1 MKEITTGLTHTSTVT
16 VTHDLT
22 AEAMGSGDMPV
33 FATPAM
39 IALMEN
45 AAMLAVAPALG
56 DELTT
61 VGGRIDTSHLKASP
75 QGAAISAHATLTAIE
90 GKKLSF
96 EIVAQ
101 EGDTIIGKATH
112 LRFVVEREKFLKN
125 AGAK

>member
-1 MKEITTGLTHTSTVT
+1 MKEITTGLTHTSAVT
-16 VTHDLT
+16 VIHALT

-39 IALMEN
+39 VTLMEH
-45 AAMLAVAPALG
+45 AAMLAVAPSLG

-61 VGGRIDTSHLKASP
+61 VGGRIDVSHLKASP
-75 QGAAISAHATLTAIE
+75 VGASISATATLTAIE
-90 GKKLSF
+90 GKKLTF

-101 EGDTIIGKATH
+101 EGDTIIGKGTH
-112 LRFVVEREKFLKN
+112 LRFIVDRKKFLEN

>member
-1 MKEITTGLTHTSTVT
+1 MREITTGLTHTSAVT
-16 VTHDLT
+16 VTHALT

-39 IALMEN
+39 VALMEN
-45 AAMLAVAPALG
+45 AAMLAVAPSLD

-61 VGGRIDTSHLKASP
+61 VGGRIDVSHLKASP
-75 QGAAISAHATLTAIE
+75 VAASISATATLTAIE
-90 GKKLSF
+90 GKKLTF

-101 EGDTIIGKATH
+101 EGDTIIGKGTH
-112 LRFVVEREKFLKN
+112 LRFIVDRKKFLEN

>member
-1 MKEITTGLTHTSTVT
+1 MKEITTGLTHTSAVT
-16 VTHDLT
+16 VIHALT

-39 IALMEN
+39 VTLMEN
-45 AAMLAVAPALG
+45 AAMLAVAPSLG

-61 VGGRIDTSHLKASP
+61 VGGRIDVSHLKASP
-75 QGAAISAHATLTAIE
+75 VGASISATATLTAIE
-90 GKKLSF
+90 GKKLTF

-101 EGDTIIGKATH
+101 EGDTIIGKGTH
-112 LRFVVEREKFLKN
+112 LRFIVDRKKFLEN